1 MSLFE
6 SATVLRADHA
16 AQALPGGSKLVLKF
30 SHAELSTSSIGIAS
44 VPFGYKAAVD
54 GFELGD
60 AGDELSALWA
70 LDFGTELKPQPLLQL
85 VAAGSEPRAMSSP
98 RSGPRSVRVAS
109 GVVLL
114 VSIPATA

>member
-1 MSLFE
+1 MGLFE

-60 AGDELSALWA
+60 AGDEL
-70 LDFGTELKPQPLLQL
+70 ER
-85 VAAGSEPRAMSSP
+85 VV
-98 RSGPRSVRVAS
+98 GPRFRHRVEAAAAAAACRCRL
-109 GVVLL
+109 G
-114 VSIPATA
+114 AA